1 LARKKAFTPE
11 PFYLHEFERGLLT
24 AFAHMQAERTPLND
38 ARTERWLKI
47 ANAIQNGRPLSWDP
61 KVMEYE

>member
-1 LARKKAFTPE
+1 LARRKAAELP

-24 AFAHMQAERTPLND
+24 AFAHIQAERTPLND

-47 ANAIQNGRPLSWDP
+47 ANAVQAGRPLSWDP
-61 KVMEYE
+61 KVQEFE

>member
-1 LARKKAFTPE
+1 LAKRKAPE
-11 PFYLHEFERGLLT
+11 LAKFNLHLFERDLLI

-47 ANAIQNGRPLSWDP
+47 AGAIQAGRPLAHDP
-61 KVMEYE
+61 TMQEYE